1 LPGPSVFADEWRAC
15 LRAHYMHVIR
25 ERDTAT
31 ERTLVDVLR
40 RIGFTEAEL
49 AELRVLATMHVDQV
63 GADFSP
69 DLEVLAAREP
79 PVYPAAVLKPSET
92 GEDDPSPLPPE
103 VEAALHAAEPEPDDA
118 GSAGDDPNDTDAP
131 PAEPDFRQLSLF

>member
-1 LPGPSVFADEWRAC
+1 MPGPSIFANEWRAC

-25 ERDTAT
+25 ERDTVT

-40 RIGFTEAEL
+40 RVGFTEAEL

-63 GADFSP
+63 GADFAP
-69 DLEVLAAREP
+69 DLEALAAHKP
-79 PVYPAAVLKPSET
+79 PIYPAAALEPSDMA
-92 GEDDPSPLPPE
+92 EDDTDPLPLE
-103 VEAALHAAEPEPDDA
+103 VEAALHAAEPEPDDPV
-118 GSAGDDPNDTDAP
+118 SADDDRSDADPP